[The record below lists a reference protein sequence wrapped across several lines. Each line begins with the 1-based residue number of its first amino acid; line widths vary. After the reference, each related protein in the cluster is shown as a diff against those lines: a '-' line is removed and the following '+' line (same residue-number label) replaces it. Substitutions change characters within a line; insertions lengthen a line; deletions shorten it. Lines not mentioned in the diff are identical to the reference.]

1 MQYRRNIGDI
11 IIPPLLKSTLKN
23 PPPFPQIPFPPPRKT
38 PPPPKNALPLRKR
51 PSPTPKN
58 APLPPPKNASHGG
71 PGPPVLSCLFWRYL
85 FKSKS
90 IYGTV
95 SLSILLW
102 KCTLRSLSVSS
113 ASLVLRFLIVITYYS
128 SRASLPHVRPSEI
141 HSPNIK
147 NILCP

>member
-1 MQYRRNIGDI
+1 MATGELKVEWVKVNFLKIKILAKNQQKWPGWGRYLSKKFKVSVFKPLWVSHIIYIPGEKIGHRVVHT
-11 IIPPLLKSTLKN
+11 S
-23 PPPFPQIPFPPPRKT
+23 
-38 PPPPKNALPLRKR
+38 
-51 PSPTPKN
+51 
-58 APLPPPKNASHGG
+58 

-113 ASLVLRFLIVITYYS
+113 ANLVLRFLIVITYYS

-141 HSPNIK
+141 HSPNI
-147 NILCP
+147 NCVCNSS